1 MILVNNRF
9 EVAWEERMT
18 VEDILTACG
27 FTYPL
32 VVVSVDGQ
40 VVPREMFATAQVA
53 DGDEVRV
60 LHLVAGG

>member
-1 MILVNNRF
+1 MIRVN
-9 EVAWEERMT
+9 ERLDVPWQPGVT
-18 VEDILTACG
+18 VELLLQACG

-32 VVVSVDGQ
+32 VVVSVNGR
-40 VVPREMFATAQVA
+40 VVPKEQFPTAKLS